1 MRYLL
6 VLLVACGAAT
16 SDTARRPKLGAIAGL
31 ARDSKSGEIVPMAE
45 IEVGTRVTKS
55 DVHGLYDVDHLPPG
69 TYTLVGRY
77 ADQPVTIKNIEV
89 SAGMATYVDVSFTL
103 GDTTP
108 IIVDFGDP
116 RAGEIQRFTTA
127 VPRIEGFVADA
138 STKERVPGAVVT
150 ASRGADDDALQTV
163 TDDHG
168 RYRFDNVTPGTYAVS
183 AYYSIGG
190 RAQIEVRRSD
200 LEVTAGQGLAV
211 PLHIELAKQ

>member
-1 MRYLL
+1 
-6 VLLVACGAAT
+6 
-16 SDTARRPKLGAIAGL
+16 
-31 ARDSKSGEIVPMAE
+31 MAE
-45 IEVGTRVTKS
+45 ITLGARVTKS
-55 DVHGLYDVDHLPPG
+55 DINGIYDFDHLAPG
-69 TYTLVGRY
+69 TYTIVARY

-116 RAGEIQRFTTA
+116 RAGEIQRFATA

-150 ASRGADDDALQTV
+150 ATGVGEALQVV

-168 RYRFDNVTPGTYAVS
+168 RYRFDNIQPGTYAVS

-190 RAQIEVRRSD
+190 RAQIEVRRSE
-200 LEVTAGQGLAV
+200 LEVAAGQGLSV